1 MREDVYSEHIEPFAI
16 SVYRF
21 KGSRDYYIT
30 ASGITTDDNL
40 TVKDSYDSDFR
51 MLVKS
56 IPNTNLKTVLSYT
69 YVNNI
74 QDDYCLDIG
83 GRTVA
88 LKK

>member
-1 MREDVYSEHIEPFAI
+1 
-16 SVYRF
+16 
-21 KGSRDYYIT
+21 
-30 ASGITTDDNL
+30 
-40 TVKDSYDSDFR
+40 